1 MSAPTAGPPADPPV
15 EPCLVCAVNVFRPGA
30 GTITQ
35 HRSRPGRALVGWTC
49 GEEHAAM
56 VEACRD
62 DKGVLRAR
70 RSYTRPYRPR
80 SAPSP
85 ASSPSSP
92 SSSSPSSRKVTS

>member
-1 MSAPTAGPPADPPV
+1 MSGPIPTDPAAPGTVV

-35 HRSRPGRALVGWTC
+35 HRSRPGRALIGWTC

-62 DKGVLRAR
+62 EKGVLRAR

-80 SAPSP
+80 TP
-85 ASSPSSP
+85 
-92 SSSSPSSRKVTS
+92 R